1 MTTWCCHKHG
11 VGTSLSPGSF
21 PSITKKRNLGTWS
34 GRQKKTAGSY
44 KSTIQRHS
52 FAMSSQKNM
61 VKSNPDPP
69 AASQYILSSAFDLLY
84 YEMCLSPSYPLRL
97 VLVLLGKTCSYS
109 KHLSPFC
116 DEFFIRDV
124 VLQKFLPEEGI
135 IYNIGRFNTTDVYWL
150 QLVNIS

>member
-1 MTTWCCHKHG
+1 MALEHLFHQ
-11 VGTSLSPGSF
+11 VLSLQSQRSEIWAPDRGDR
-21 PSITKKRNLGTWS
+21 KKLQGHTN
-34 GRQKKTAGSY
+34 
-44 KSTIQRHS
+44 RHS

-84 YEMCLSPSYPLRL
+84 YEMCLSPSYPLHL

-135 IYNIGRFNTTDVYWL
+135 I
-150 QLVNIS
+150 